1 MTTNNNGN
9 ASFSSSTNAVQL
21 VSTQRGRK
29 VYKVRGQSFDIEDTY
44 TVTSVIGHGAYG
56 VVCAALDDRTFQ
68 EVAIKRVSRVFEDLI
83 DGRRIWREILVLRVL
98 KECGCRNILRLIR
111 VLPPR
116 DTITEFRDLYMVT
129 DLYDVDLFSIIR
141 QKKCESIE
149 MLRRISVRVLRCLAD
164 MHSMGMIHR
173 DIKPSNILLRDE
185 KDAEEAIVCDF
196 GLARA
201 GVQNLK
207 EPLDLTDYVVTRW
220 YRPPE
225 LLLMCPYSYPIDVW
239 AVGCVMAE
247 YVTQRPLFA
256 GRDYIHQLQFV
267 LSSVPIT
274 GVEFIEHSNSSSALA
289 NMNEIA
295 KKYKGTRPL
304 QQLLTKLPKDG
315 LDLVT
320 KMLAFEPDKRIT
332 AQQALQHPFFSS
344 VGGPDCKS
352 YPSPP
357 ELDLGVDMHAEISE
371 YQLRRAIWDE
381 VEYYR
386 REQKKK

>member
-1 MTTNNNGN
+1 MTSNAAGNG
-9 ASFSSSTNAVQL
+9 SFSSSTNAVQL
-21 VSTQRGRK
+21 VSAQRGRK
-29 VYKVRGQSFDIEDTY
+29 VYRVRGQNFDIDDTY

-83 DGRRIWREILVLRVL
+83 DGRRIWREILLLRTL
-98 KECGCRNILRLIR
+98 KEHGCRNILRLIR

-116 DTITEFRDLYMVT
+116 DPITEFRDLYMVT

-141 QKKCESIE
+141 QNKCESMD
-149 MLRRISVRVLRCLAD
+149 MLRRISVRVVRCLAD
-164 MHSMGMIHR
+164 MHSMGMVHR

-201 GVQNLK
+201 GLHRLR

-247 YVTQRPLFA
+247 YVMQRPLFA

-267 LSSVPIT
+267 LSSIPIT
-274 GVEFIEHSNSSSALA
+274 GVDFIERSGSSSGLA

-304 QQLLTKLPKDG
+304 SQLLSKLPKEG
-315 LDLVT
+315 MDLVS
-320 KMLAFEPDKRIT
+320 KMLAFEPEKRIT
-332 AQQALQHPFFSS
+332 AQEALEHPFFHN
-344 VGGPDCKS
+344 VGGADCKS

-357 ELDLGVDMHAEISE
+357 ELDLGFDMHAEISE

-386 REQKKK
+386 KDQKKK

>member
-1 MTTNNNGN
+1 MTTNPGGNG
-9 ASFSSSTNAVQL
+9 SFSSSSNAVQL
-21 VSTQRGRK
+21 ISTQRGRK
-29 VYKVRGQSFDIEDTY
+29 VYRVRGQSFDIDDTY
-44 TVTSVIGHGAYG
+44 TLTSVIGHGAYG

-83 DGRRIWREILVLRVL
+83 DGRRIWREILLLRIL
-98 KECGCRNILRLIR
+98 KECGCRNILRLIC

-116 DTITEFRDLYMVT
+116 DPIMEFRDLYMVT
-129 DLYDVDLFSIIR
+129 DLYDVDLFTIIR
-141 QKKCESIE
+141 QNKCESMD

-164 MHSMGMIHR
+164 MHSMGMVHR

-201 GVQNLK
+201 GLHNMT

-225 LLLMCPYSYPIDVW
+225 LLLMCSYSYPIDIW

-247 YVTQRPLFA
+247 YAMQRPLFA

-274 GVEFIEHSNSSSALA
+274 GVGFIERSSSSAGLA

-304 QQLLTKLPKDG
+304 PQLLSKLPKDG

-320 KMLAFEPDKRIT
+320 KMLAFEPSKRIT
-332 AQQALQHPFFSS
+332 AQEALAHPFFAS
-344 VGGPDCKS
+344 VGGPDCDS
-352 YPSPP
+352 YPAPP
-357 ELDLGVDMHAEISE
+357 DLDLGFDMHAEVSE

-381 VEYYR
+381 VEHYK
-386 REQKKK
+386 REKK

>member
-1 MTTNNNGN
+1 MASNAAANG
-9 ASFSSSTNAVQL
+9 SFGSSANAVQL

-29 VYKVRGQSFDIEDTY
+29 VYCVRGQSFDIDDNY

-83 DGRRIWREILVLRVL
+83 DGRRIWREILLLRIL
-98 KECGCRNILRLIR
+98 KECGCRNVLRLIR

-116 DTITEFRDLYMVT
+116 DPIMEFRDLYLVT
-129 DLYDVDLFSIIR
+129 DLYDIDLFSIIR
-141 QKKCESIE
+141 QNKCESIDL
-149 MLRRISVRVLRCLAD
+149 LRRISVRVLRCLAD
-164 MHSMGMIHR
+164 MHSMGIVHR

-185 KDAEEAIVCDF
+185 KNAEEVIVCDF

-201 GVQNLK
+201 GLHRLS

-225 LLLMCPYSYPIDVW
+225 LLLMCPYSYPIDIW

-247 YVTQRPLFA
+247 YAMQRPLFA

-267 LSSVPIT
+267 LSSIPIT
-274 GVEFIEHSNSSSALA
+274 GVDFIERSSSSSGLA

-304 QQLLTKLPKDG
+304 PQLLSKLPRDG
-315 LDLVT
+315 LELVT
-320 KMLAFEPDKRIT
+320 EMLAFEPNKRIT
-332 AQQALQHPFFSS
+332 AQEALKHPFFSS

-352 YPSPP
+352 YPAPP
-357 ELDLGVDMHAEISE
+357 ELDLGFDMHAEVSE
-371 YQLRRAIWDE
+371 CQLRRAIWDE
-381 VEYYR
+381 LQYYR
-386 REQKKK
+386 KQ